1 MNLAHLA
8 WSYLRA
14 RPLGTLLNV
23 LLLALGVG
31 TIGFVLIV
39 DAQVGDS
46 LNRDARGVDLVVG
59 AKGSPIQLILSG
71 IFHLDV
77 PTGNIPLKAVD
88 ELAAN
93 PLVKR
98 VVPVSIADTFHG
110 FWILGT
116 TPDYIALYDGT
127 FASGQAWSARMQA
140 VLGATVAQQTK
151 LGVGDRFVGSHGLA
165 EGGPVHGDSVYTVV
179 GVLNPTGT
187 VLDRVALVN
196 PQSIWFVHEGELRD
210 SDERKV
216 IEAER
221 QVTVALVQYATPLA
235 AVTLPRRIN
244 SETNL
249 QAASPA
255 YESARL
261 FRMVGVGA
269 DVIRAFGGVVL
280 ATAALSLFIALYH
293 ALNERAYDIAVLR
306 TLGARPSGIA
316 IMLMLEAL
324 MLAALGGALGLAL
337 AHGLAAVLA
346 RWMAAQQSLRIDP
359 WAFTVNELWLLV
371 PAYSLRPRSRRCCR
385 AGARRTP
392 TSRRR
397 WRAET
402 EPSRGSPRMK
412 RTHRRRRR
420 CSRCCLFPR
429 QRRIPALRKRPR
441 EPPSIPRWRRSTRR
455 TTSEGTGSW
464 PRRTRPQQSARSPAR
479 TRTSATPRSPR
490 HAKVSPM
497 ASTVG

>member
-1 MNLAHLA
+1 MNFAQLA

-39 DAQVGDS
+39 DGQVGDS
-46 LNRDARGVDLVVG
+46 LNRDAKGIDLVVG

-77 PTGNIPLKAVD
+77 PTGNIPAGAAAD
-88 ELAAN
+88 LAAD

-98 VVPVSIADTFHG
+98 VIPVSIADSFRG
-110 FWILGT
+110 YWILGT
-116 TPDYIALYDGT
+116 TSDYVSLYGGT
-127 FASGQAWSARMQA
+127 FAAGGPWREKMQA
-140 VLGATVAQQTK
+140 VLGATVAARAK

-165 EGGPVHGDSVYTVV
+165 EGGPLHGDSVYTVV

-187 VLDRVALVN
+187 VLDRVALVD
-196 PQSIWFVHEGELRD
+196 PASIWFVHEGVIRD
-210 SDERKV
+210 ADERKV
-216 IEAER
+216 LEAER
-221 QVTVALVQYATPLA
+221 QVTALLVQYASPLA
-235 AVTLPRRIN
+235 AVTLPRKIN

-261 FRMVGVGA
+261 FRIVGVGA

-316 IMLMLEAL
+316 WMLMLEAL
-324 MLAALGGALGLAL
+324 MLAALGGVLGLML
-337 AHGLAAVLA
+337 AHGMAALLA
-346 RWMAAQQSLRIDP
+346 RWMADQQSLRIDP
-359 WAFTVNELWLLV
+359 WAFTAGELWLLV
-371 PAYSLRPRSRRCCR
+371 PAFLAAALAALLPSWR
-385 AGARRTP
+385 AAHADISATLARRN
-392 TSRRR
+392 
-397 WRAET
+397 
-402 EPSRGSPRMK
+402 
-412 RTHRRRRR
+412 
-420 CSRCCLFPR
+420 
-429 QRRIPALRKRPR
+429 
-441 EPPSIPRWRRSTRR
+441 
-455 TTSEGTGSW
+455 
-464 PRRTRPQQSARSPAR
+464 
-479 TRTSATPRSPR
+479 
-490 HAKVSPM
+490 
-497 ASTVG
+497 